1 MREIPLW
8 LLHSFELPLP
18 LYIGIMIVFPHLS
31 GTLLSFQH
39 LFNSF
44 TTSSLILSPP
54 LLISS
59 IASPSSPAAL
69 PSFIIPNAQSTSCLV
84 ISSTISSSAPSIST
98 ITSFSLCSSLSQLC
112 NSSKYSVH
120 LLLISRGVISISPF
134 LSLMLFPFCLGFLYV
149 LANLNIFFLPCPIS
163 PINSSAISFAV
174 LSFSLLFMS
183 FPLFLALTYSSLVCS
198 VLLLSQLLIFIVFS
212 LTASLTSSF
221 HHRVCL
227 FLVPPIHLSPNSFA
241 AVLLIN
247 FCNSI
252 TSPSLLNSSFNFPS
266 NLSLL
271 S

>member
-8 LLHSFELPLP
+8 LLHSFKLPLP
-18 LYIGIMIVFPHLS
+18 LYIGIKIVFPHLS

-44 TTSSLILSPP
+44 VTSSLTLSPP
-54 LLISS
+54 FLINS
-59 IASPSSPAAL
+59 ITTPSSPAAL

-98 ITSFSLCSSLSQLC
+98 IISFSLCSSFSHLC
-112 NSSKYSVH
+112 NSSKYSDH

-134 LSLMLFPFCLGFLYV
+134 LSLMLFPLCLGFLYV
-149 LANLNIFFLPCPIS
+149 LANLNTFFLPCPIS
-163 PINSSAISFAV
+163 PINSSATSFDV

-183 FPLFLALTYSSLVCS
+183 SALFLALTYSSLVCS
-198 VLLLSQLLIFIVFS
+198 VLLLSQLLIFTFFS
-212 LTASLTSSF
+212 LIASLTSSF

-227 FLVPPIHLSPNSFA
+227 FLVPPIHFSPNSFA
-241 AVLLIN
+241 AVLLIIS
-247 FCNSI
+247 CNSI
-252 TSPSLLNSSFNFPS
+252 TSPSLLNSSFSFS
-266 NLSLL
+266 SYLSLF